1 MMTSQTQVH
10 EELGDDVVESST
22 LIFPEITSVITELVD
37 VFPKDVTRNGI
48 SETLSRRL
56 SIIST
61 ALSQKGSKN
70 FRVIVDNESCTNVV
84 FFEVFENDRLM
95 SLPHSHPVKISWF
108 KYTTIE
114 VSITVSSPN

>member
-1 MMTSQTQVH
+1 
-10 EELGDDVVESST
+10 
-22 LIFPEITSVITELVD
+22 LIFPEDTLVIMEIVD
-37 VFPKDVTRNGI
+37 VFAKDVTHYGI
-48 SETLSRRL
+48 SQTPSSHL